1 MPGNVILAVVG
12 NGTPTL
18 MRAISSGTPGDKT
31 HRIDTGASPRCIAT
45 SPMHGDANDKNQ

>member
-12 NGTPTL
+12 NGTPSSI
-18 MRAISSGTPGDKT
+18 RAISLVTPGDKT

-45 SPMHGDANDKNQ
+45 SPMHGDANDKIQ